1 MAYCSPRSSSA
12 SALTR
17 RDSSSSEMLEMSRGN
32 IGSRAESDTNFT
44 LDSKNS
50 SLGAPGEAQDYV
62 PVIPS
67 AVSEQSSTSAE
78 ATCTEKGDEAA
89 VPGPLELA
97 PNPRQ

>member
-1 MAYCSPRSSSA
+1 
-12 SALTR
+12 
-17 RDSSSSEMLEMSRGN
+17 MLEMSRGN

-67 AVSEQSSTSAE
+67 AVSEQSSAG

-97 PNPRQ
+97 PNRRQ